1 MAVNRHPPVEVVRN
15 GSIEGIKS
23 ASMVSSRSA
32 LSRRAAHRVPPHNS
46 LKFAGAAQFPA
57 QI

>member
-1 MAVNRHPPVEVVRN
+1 MAVNRHPPAEGVRN

-23 ASMVSSRSA
+23 ASIVSSRSA
-32 LSRRAAHRVPPHNS
+32 LSSRAAHCGPPYNY